1 MKILTSIVTLLF
13 VLTGCKEVTI
23 KNVTPNAPCDTY
35 LQKGYTIENQPY
47 QCLYN
52 SKRQLRWLPQ

>member
-1 MKILTSIVTLLF
+1 MKILAGLFILVF
-13 VLTGCKEVTI
+13 VLTGCKTTVE
-23 KNVTPNAPCDTY
+23 NVTPDAPCDTY

-52 SKRQLRWLPQ
+52 GKRQLRWLPQ